1 MTTTF
6 SIRIRERC
14 PDHLRAFVQIVF
26 EDLNRDESDTSTTN
40 PILLQ
45 LESLE
50 LTPIKGTCYV
60 TGCAKRGEIV
70 SIIVITCK
78 SLFYIRCFLLTCGSL
93 VCVITAPN
101 EI

>member
-26 EDLNRDESDTSTTN
+26 EDLNRDESDTSTRN

-70 SIIVITCK
+70 SNRYY
-78 SLFYIRCFLLTCGSL
+78 L
-93 VCVITAPN
+93 
-101 EI
+101 